1 MKKVLN
7 FIKNPFYRVAGYTAL
22 VWGVAGIIVS
32 TAIACG
38 GGIHFHGCCTM
49 AVRPTKRGGVLS

>member
-1 MKKVLN
+1 MMKKILE
-7 FIKNPFYRVAGYTAL
+7 FMKNPFYRVAGYTAL

-38 GGIHFHGCCTM
+38 GGIHFHGLLHY
-49 AVRPTKRGGVLS
+49 GGASNEAWW